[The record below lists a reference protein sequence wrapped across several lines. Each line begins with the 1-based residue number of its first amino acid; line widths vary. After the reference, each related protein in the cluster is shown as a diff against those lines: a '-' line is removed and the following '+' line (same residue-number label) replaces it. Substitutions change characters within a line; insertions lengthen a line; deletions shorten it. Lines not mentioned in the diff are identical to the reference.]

1 MKNDGVILLLG
12 LASLAMFGAGA
23 AMVLRAWV
31 FFIACLVV
39 YLVAAAGHA
48 WCWATLRQRIRRE
61 VKGEEKDV

>member
-39 YLVAAAGHA
+39 FLVAAAGNA
-48 WCWATLRQRIRRE
+48 
-61 VKGEEKDV
+61 